1 MMRKEAKPQYRIIRH
16 VTTKKNKNKTK
27 RIVLPVVFDSYEDAQ
42 KYAETKVIGSYNI
55 QTFYVLSEGE

>member
-16 VTTKKNKNKTK
+16 VTTKKNKTK
-27 RIVLPVVFDSYEDAQ
+27 SIVLPVVFDSYEDAQ

-55 QTFYVLSEGE
+55 QTFYVLFEGE